1 MEEAEAPRERER
13 SMRAHGHTTVWGSH
27 VGMSTPSAA
36 LDWLRRLQDWVS
48 SRRVGNRGAADMAGY
63 GTWDARRER
72 FLPVRAES
80 AFDHAV
86 GQGGPTASLVLYNTM
101 Y

>member
-1 MEEAEAPRERER
+1 
-13 SMRAHGHTTVWGSH
+13 MRAHGHTTVWGSH

-63 GTWDARRER
+63 GTWDARQEKFR
-72 FLPVRAES
+72 PVRAD
-80 AFDHAV
+80 AALDQVVA
-86 GQGGPTASLVLYNTM
+86 QGGPIASLVLFDSM
-101 Y
+101 L